1 MRGGMAEFLDLV
13 AEKRELAEEL
23 VELAARHDFE
33 FIGDDE
39 LSDADLETVSG
50 GTGDLKL
57 LALQDRIQRSNRQVV
72 LISNVMRG
80 RHDTAKSAISNLRS

>member
-1 MRGGMAEFLDLV
+1 MRGTVAEFLDLV

-33 FIGDDE
+33 FIGEDE

-50 GTGDLKL
+50 GSGDLEL
-57 LALQDRIQRSNRQVV
+57 LALQERIQRTSRQVMMV
-72 LISNVMRG
+72 SNVMKG
-80 RHDTAKSAISNLRS
+80 RHDTAKAAISNIRS